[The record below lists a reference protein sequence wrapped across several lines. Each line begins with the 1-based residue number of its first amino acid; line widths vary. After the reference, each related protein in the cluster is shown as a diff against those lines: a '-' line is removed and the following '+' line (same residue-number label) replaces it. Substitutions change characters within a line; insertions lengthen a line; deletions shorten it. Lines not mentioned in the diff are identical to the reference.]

1 MVINKVSK
9 YGYKV
14 SKYSFLL
21 VVILELDSM
30 ISPLQWL
37 DSEKQILYWY
47 FKNTKFKS
55 FKNTK
60 SKSMHIKP
68 QKKNVNLVKKEGK
81 LILKII
87 WIVFGVIL

>member
-9 YGYKV
+9 YSYKV

-55 FKNTK
+55 
-60 SKSMHIKP
+60 KSMHIKP